1 MYKKLVMAPL
11 ASLLVGGG
19 AAWADEG
26 SFPRLEVVI
35 PIEIQDD
42 FAFDSDD
49 PAAELND
56 LYATIEPEVS
66 LHFNSAISLVA
77 GFVFEPVQDPGPRED
92 RVFEDQGLFAEQVFL
107 SYAGDGFGLQ
117 AGKFNPAFGMAW
129 DRAPGLYGTDF
140 AEDYELTE
148 RVGLGGSIEWGNE
161 NRGLHTL
168 SVATFFADT
177 TFLSESIFQDRG
189 RTRIGSGGVSNTEDF
204 SSVAVSLDSEAVAG
218 LGGMGYTLGF
228 VHQQG
233 GRGDPEDE
241 TGFVAGLFKSVELS
255 NGATLEPVLEW
266 AHFEN
271 AGGAQLDRDYVTL
284 GAGWANGPWNAA
296 LSATGR
302 FSDSNAAGVA
312 SDDDTL
318 VQLSGGYGFS
328 NGVTLDIGYRFSEE
342 ANLETHMVGALLA
355 YELGFTLPR

>member
-1 MYKKLVMAPL
+1 MYKILAVAPL
-11 ASLLVGGG
+11 TCLLVSGGV
-19 AAWADEG
+19 AWADEG

-107 SYAGDGFGLQ
+107 SYSGEGFGVQ
-117 AGKFNPAFGMAW
+117 AGKFNPAFGMA
-129 DRAPGLYGTDF
+129 
-140 AEDYELTE
+140 
-148 RVGLGGSIEWGNE
+148 WGNE

-177 TFLSESIFQDRG
+177 TFLSESVFQDRG

-241 TGFVAGLFKSVELS
+241 TGFVAGLFKSVALS
-255 NGATLEPVLEW
+255 NGATLEPVLEL

-328 NGVTLDIGYRFSEE
+328 NGVTLDVGYRFSEE
-342 ANLETHMVGALLA
+342 ANAETHMVGALLA